1 MVTRIDDRWLWLGA
15 SVTLF
20 LMAHG
25 IRYAIRDI
33 LRLTEI
39 PDDWDSNVE
48 VKQENIEN
56 SALHMKSLGCPSG
69 VDFNFKGIPIATL
82 KTLYSSPNFNISDA
96 ATALIMTRYRQS
108 PETRKSIERDAVS
121 ADEDVAFRAKRT
133 LSFIRDW
140 EVLRDREIAS
150 AIPTPAGSDD
160 GTLDDRN
167 GAGSAAAFAGW
178 DAVPRPPQA
187 DHTSQDLE
195 ARRRRRNAWI
205 HHEAEDGSL
214 VEDDIIQPA

>member
-25 IRYAIRDI
+25 IRYAIRDT

-56 SALHMKSLGCPSG
+56 S
-69 VDFNFKGIPIATL
+69 IPIATL

-108 PETRKSIERDAVS
+108 PEIRKSIERDAVS
-121 ADEDVAFRAKRT
+121 ADEDVAFWAKRT

-140 EVLRDREIAS
+140 EVLRDREITS

-178 DAVPRPPQA
+178 DAVPRPLQA